1 MNLIFLYVISMDEFL
16 EDFEWLYKGLN
27 TRFLA
32 DKQFEWIPSN
42 WLEYF
47 QCLSTD
53 NFKELNDAPSDLKK
67 FIEIAKELSI
77 LKDYSSINIS
87 NENKIIHEISYGKN
101 IKSKKLSEILNMAEL
116 ISRYV
121 NEYNITRVVDVG
133 CGVGYLLRSILLF
146 SPNLECVGIECDEIL
161 CQKAKEKCSDINI
174 IKLKLNSL
182 CDQTLIRDIFS
193 PPNHTTAII
202 SLHGCGDLQ
211 LTIINLYLSLDR
223 KINPLLVTVGCC
235 YHKMKN
241 YNENLTKGIK
251 WNTTAL
257 RLACQERISKFML
270 LSNED
275 HEKHIE
281 NFLNRAKLECIYD
294 FIGVKRE
301 NLSRSVARKIKFNEI
316 KNFDNIKKVFNIT
329 DNMSNLNKDIFNDK
343 LKKIDNL
350 ALNARCFIEPFT
362 KLKNLIKNALVW
374 YGYWW
379 NISQISIF

>member
-1 MNLIFLYVISMDEFL
+1 
-16 EDFEWLYKGLN
+16 
-27 TRFLA
+27 
-32 DKQFEWIPSN
+32 
-42 WLEYF
+42 
-47 QCLSTD
+47 
-53 NFKELNDAPSDLKK
+53 
-67 FIEIAKELSI
+67 
-77 LKDYSSINIS
+77 
-87 NENKIIHEISYGKN
+87 
-101 IKSKKLSEILNMAEL
+101 
-116 ISRYV
+116 
-121 NEYNITRVVDVG
+121 
-133 CGVGYLLRSILLF
+133 
-146 SPNLECVGIECDEIL
+146 
-161 CQKAKEKCSDINI
+161 
-174 IKLKLNSL
+174 
-182 CDQTLIRDIFS
+182 
-193 PPNHTTAII
+193 
-202 SLHGCGDLQ
+202 
-211 LTIINLYLSLDR
+211 
-223 KINPLLVTVGCC
+223 
-235 YHKMKN
+235 MKN

-362 KLKNLIKNALVW
+362 MLQYYMQAVLETRILCSRIDYIKSKTKSVEVSLIP
-374 YGYWW
+374 
-379 NISQISIF
+379 ICDSILSPRNMAIVAIKK